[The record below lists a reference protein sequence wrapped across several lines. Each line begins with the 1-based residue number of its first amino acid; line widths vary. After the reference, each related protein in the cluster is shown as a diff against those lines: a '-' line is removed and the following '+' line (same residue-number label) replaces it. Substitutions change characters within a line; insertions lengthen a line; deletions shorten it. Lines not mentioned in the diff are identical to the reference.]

1 MNKGKLGVVYGIVI
15 ILLVGLSLTFV
26 LSAPTSSGG
35 GLIDPAGLKV
45 KGTIDQT
52 VYADASGWNYSH
64 GPINPTLYFP
74 LDYKI
79 CFTVIE
85 EDNLPHTFTINKD
98 KNYVPGTVLTTYEN
112 AATGLTLVTTGELT
126 QIPGHSVSKSYIF
139 FQPGNYTYWCTVHPT
154 TMLARIQ
161 VNGTASGTAATSIVS
176 QPIAGHN
183 AHKSNENPSESQLN
197 LLNSFNLHNMVKAF
211 INLEAR
217 DLPVF

>member
-1 MNKGKLGVVYGIVI
+1 M
-15 ILLVGLSLTFV
+15 
-26 LSAPTSSGG
+26 
-35 GLIDPAGLKV
+35 
-45 KGTIDQT
+45 
-52 VYADASGWNYSH
+52 
-64 GPINPTLYFP
+64 
-74 LDYKI
+74 
-79 CFTVIE
+79 
-85 EDNLPHTFTINKD
+85 
-98 KNYVPGTVLTTYEN
+98 LTTYEN

-139 FQPGNYTYWCTVHPT
+139 FQPGNYTYWCEIHPT

>member
-64 GPINPTLYFP
+64 GSINPTLYFP

-79 CFTVIE
+79 CFTVI
-85 EDNLPHTFTINKD
+85 L
-98 KNYVPGTVLTTYEN
+98 
-112 AATGLTLVTTGELT
+112 
-126 QIPGHSVSKSYIF
+126 
-139 FQPGNYTYWCTVHPT
+139 
-154 TMLARIQ
+154 Q
-161 VNGTASGTAATSIVS
+161 V
-176 QPIAGHN
+176 
-183 AHKSNENPSESQLN
+183 
-197 LLNSFNLHNMVKAF
+197 
-211 INLEAR
+211 
-217 DLPVF
+217 

>member
-1 MNKGKLGVVYGIVI
+1 MQWEVNNLNKGKLGVVYGIVI

-85 EDNLPHTFTINKD
+85 DSVAEQVEGKNTILWMFLIK
-98 KNYVPGTVLTTYEN
+98 V
-112 AATGLTLVTTGELT
+112 
-126 QIPGHSVSKSYIF
+126 
-139 FQPGNYTYWCTVHPT
+139 
-154 TMLARIQ
+154 
-161 VNGTASGTAATSIVS
+161 
-176 QPIAGHN
+176 
-183 AHKSNENPSESQLN
+183 
-197 LLNSFNLHNMVKAF
+197 
-211 INLEAR
+211 
-217 DLPVF
+217 